1 MTSNMLLRAP
11 HSLLYNSF
19 HTDNITGP
27 VVLHITKFD
36 LNGNYEI
43 DVVKKSQLLM
53 SHKLQPRDIRFTAPS
68 LLYVRQSSI
77 IMRLLHIKA
86 IINPKNVIL
95 LESDHPTIVS
105 FIPELKEKLSNN
117 LDMLPFEL
125 RVVEALLTKMFAELE
140 DNLNELQP
148 SIVNVLDNLLDP
160 QFHTIDR
167 AQLHIL
173 LYQSNRLS
181 EFNSL
186 VKDIQV
192 TLSDMLEYEED
203 LASMYLTHNSLSDEE
218 RSVDDIEEVENIL
231 EAFLMQ
237 TEDMLSRVQRLRDLI
252 DQSEN
257 IILINLDS
265 LRNIMLRLSLQLEMG
280 TFSATIGGLFGLA
293 FGMNLNSSLE
303 DVRYIVDHNFA
314 IFNITDS

>member
-1 MTSNMLLRAP
+1 VSELGLADK
-11 HSLLYNSF
+11 HGIHLGLYS
-19 HTDNITGP
+19 
-27 VVLHITKFD
+27 
-36 LNGNYEI
+36 
-43 DVVKKSQLLM
+43 
-53 SHKLQPRDIRFTAPS
+53 
-68 LLYVRQSSI
+68 
-77 IMRLLHIKA
+77 
-86 IINPKNVIL
+86 
-95 LESDHPTIVS
+95 
-105 FIPELKEKLSNN
+105 
-117 LDMLPFEL
+117 
-125 RVVEALLTKMFAELE
+125 
-140 DNLNELQP
+140 
-148 SIVNVLDNLLDP
+148 
-160 QFHTIDR
+160 
-167 AQLHIL
+167 
-173 LYQSNRLS
+173 
-181 EFNSL
+181 
-186 VKDIQV
+186 
-192 TLSDMLEYEED
+192 
-203 LASMYLTHNSLSDEE
+203 EE